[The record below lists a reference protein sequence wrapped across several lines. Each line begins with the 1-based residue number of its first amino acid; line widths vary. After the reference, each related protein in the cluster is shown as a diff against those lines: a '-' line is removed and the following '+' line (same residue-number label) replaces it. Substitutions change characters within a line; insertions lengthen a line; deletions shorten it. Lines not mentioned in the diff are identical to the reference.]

1 MQLKGWVELLFLFGL
16 ALGFCFNQQGLVSAQ
31 QTLFINSSANCLFV
45 NNLNSKV
52 NVLKRGGSDQ
62 VPDTNISLRP
72 KLSITNIGYNP
83 TGDTS
88 GLLVSLT
95 ASFRYCG
102 GGRYHLRRDSYANR
116 YIRHQAFPKP
126 APSSVG

>member
-52 NVLKRGGSDQ
+52 NVLKLGASDE
-62 VPDTNISLRP
+62 VPDTNVSLRP
-72 KLSITNIGYNP
+72 TLSITNIGYNP
-83 TGDTS
+83 TGYTS
-88 GLLVSLT
+88 ISLSHMIASLT
-95 ASFRYCG
+95 ASF
-102 GGRYHLRRDSYANR
+102 L
-116 YIRHQAFPKP
+116 
-126 APSSVG
+126 